1 MALKFYKLYKIDR
14 ANETASAET
23 FENLE
28 NIENYVSQVIE
39 KHRSKYER
47 EYKFRDGE
55 ETAKNNVMRILQ
67 EEALNDSCQTMANR
81 LLEKERVA
89 NDRIKHMGREIPTSM
104 FVVVQDDVT
113 EEKTQLFF
121 IKADYDEYI
130 MAGSGNDGKGLPK
143 NRKIFKSCVFFA
155 NKTDDGYEI
164 YKIMSHDENSSSSE
178 AVYWYRDFLD
188 LQELTS
194 DEQNSAKCF
203 KAVKKYLL
211 EPIKQEHKHDYMLL
225 RNLIIGYFRSE
236 GDFDIDHFSEV
247 VIGSFVPVD
256 KTLDIN
262 KLKEKCLKLPDKC
275 NFDRKFVKKPE
286 VIKDKFKD
294 SINLTPDLELKIKQD
309 IQGIEN
315 VISCGKDH
323 GDKKY
328 IKIYSD
334 EGYNYASGLK
344 RQ

>member
-14 ANETASAET
+14 ANDVALAET
-23 FENLE
+23 FEKLE

-47 EYKFRDGE
+47 EYRFRDGE
-55 ETAKNNVMRILQ
+55 ETARNNVMRILSD
-67 EEALNDSCQTMANR
+67 ELLDESCQAMANR
-81 LLEKERVA
+81 LLDKERLA

-104 FVVVQDDVT
+104 FVIAQDDLT
-113 EEKTQLFF
+113 EDEIQLFF

-155 NKTDDGYEI
+155 EKKDGI
-164 YKIMSHDENSSSSE
+164 HKVYKIMSHDENSSSSE
-178 AVYWYRDFLD
+178 AAYWYRDFLD
-188 LQELTS
+188 LQELTT
-194 DEQNSAKCF
+194 DENNSKNAF
-203 KAVKKYLL
+203 NAVKKHLL
-211 EPIKQEHKHDYMLL
+211 DPIKTKHKQDYWKL

-236 GDFDIDHFSEV
+236 GEFDIEHFSNI
-247 VIGSFVPVD
+247 VIGSYRPFD
-256 KTLDIN
+256 E
-262 KLKEKCLKLPDKC
+262 KLVIKDLKDKCLNFPDRY
-275 NFDRKFVKKPE
+275 NFDKKFIKKPE

-294 SINLTPDLELKIKQD
+294 SIVLTPDLELKIKQD

-315 VISCGKDH
+315 VISCGKDN

-328 IKIYSD
+328 IKIYSE

-344 RQ
+344 RP

>member
-14 ANETASAET
+14 AYETALAET

-47 EYKFRDGE
+47 EYKFRNGE
-55 ETAKNNVMRILQ
+55 ETAKNNVIRILKD
-67 EEALNDSCQTMANR
+67 ESLDDACQTMANR

-89 NDRIKHMGREIPTSM
+89 NERIKHMGREIPASM

-113 EEKTQLFF
+113 EDETQLFF

-155 NKTDDGYEI
+155 KKAEDNYEV

-178 AVYWYRDFLD
+178 AAYWYRDFLD

-194 DEQNSAKCF
+194 DENNSKNAF
-203 KAVKKYLL
+203 NAVKKVLL
-211 EPIKQEHKHDYMLL
+211 DPIKTKHKQDYWKL

-236 GDFDIDHFSEV
+236 GEFDIEHFSNN
-247 VIGSFVPVD
+247 VIGSYRPFD
-256 KTLDIN
+256 E
-262 KLKEKCLKLPDKC
+262 KLIIKDLKDKCLKLPDRY
-275 NFDRKFVKKPE
+275 NFDKKFIKKPE

-294 SINLTPDLELKIKQD
+294 SIVLTPDLELKIKQD

-323 GDKKY
+323 GDKKF

-334 EGYNYASGLK
+334 EGYNYASGLN